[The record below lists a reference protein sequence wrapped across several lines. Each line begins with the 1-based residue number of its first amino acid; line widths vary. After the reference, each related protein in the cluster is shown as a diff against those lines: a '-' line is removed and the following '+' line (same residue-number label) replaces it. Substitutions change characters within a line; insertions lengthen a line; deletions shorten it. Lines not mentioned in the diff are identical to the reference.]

1 MTINTLKDFL
11 QTTRDFEQAQRLKYL
26 NQMKQKD
33 KILRRIINSNLRSTG
48 IAYRQSFQFTLL
60 SRKTEQGLIFKQ
72 RGIIKR
78 IVDSNVRL
86 ISSGFNK
93 LIEAWKSK
101 KNDLKGKI
109 KYILKTLND
118 ADARALLVGYN
129 GLRARAYMLGGVG
142 VGTSAVR
149 KIE

>member
-26 NQMKQKD
+26 NQIKQKD
-33 KILRRIINSNLRSTG
+33 KILRRIINSNLRSSG

-60 SRKTEQGLIFKQ
+60 SRKAEQGLIFKQ

-93 LIEAWKSK
+93 
-101 KNDLKGKI
+101 
-109 KYILKTLND
+109 
-118 ADARALLVGYN
+118 
-129 GLRARAYMLGGVG
+129 
-142 VGTSAVR
+142 
-149 KIE
+149 